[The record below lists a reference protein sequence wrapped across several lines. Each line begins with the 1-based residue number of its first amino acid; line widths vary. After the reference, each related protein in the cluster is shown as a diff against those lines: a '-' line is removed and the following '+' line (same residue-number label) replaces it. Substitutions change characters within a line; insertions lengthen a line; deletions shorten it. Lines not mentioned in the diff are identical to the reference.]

1 MSNTKAIILDIESND
16 LLANMLDFS
25 SFPYKLKPDAKLWCV
40 VLRDAYTDEVIA
52 EEKENITKEWLQK
65 SLEGCT
71 HLIGHNVLKFDFLV
85 LKLFGILDYTVGYL
99 DEEDTLFGK
108 PVKLVDTLI
117 LSRLLNPDRF
127 GGHSLHEWGIRTG
140 TNKIDFRHVCISK
153 GYITKD
159 APKGAEFKQYVPEM
173 LTYCIGDTDTNK
185 HTFFALLQEMGDYK
199 GWQQAIKM
207 EHKLADLA
215 IRRES
220 LGFWFDKD
228 LAIKCVEDLTQK
240 MDELRNKVNPILPPK
255 PMTKTELSNFTPPN
269 TQFLK
274 SGKPSTHIIKFSERI
289 GGKIVENEEEKY
301 FIEFEGNH
309 YELPFNLPLKTHVEA
324 DIANLDHVKMTLT
337 DVYGW
342 IPQEWAER
350 DFTKDSKK
358 QSLSYEKRVVAFER
372 WLKETEEGKYKK
384 LRLQIGFENF
394 KVKDVDSLYEKV
406 KEKLKEE
413 YPVRLPTS
421 PRVRVGIE
429 KDLCPNLLSLGEK
442 VSFAKDFALFLTYK
456 HRKSSIAG
464 GELEDVDYDDEYPT
478 SGYLSMYREEDGRV
492 STPAIEI
499 GASCV
504 VKDSELVTFKGLKK
518 IVDIQVGDEVLTHE
532 GVYEKVTDLINNG
545 IKPVYRIE
553 LKNGLNL
560 TCTDNHPF
568 MTKEAGW
575 VRLKDLN
582 VEAHSILFYGEIEK
596 WGTHPEFTNYSVSSW
611 GRLLNKF
618 GKELKHLNSNNGL
631 SAVVDLYNGEGKKQR
646 RNVGKIVCEV
656 FNGLCPVGL
665 EVRHLDGNPF
675 NNNIQNLEF
684 GTSKEN
690 SEDAKKHR
698 HRMKKRRATVE
709 LISDE
714 EVLNIREYFSK
725 NGYEKGDDEKFS
737 QKYGV
742 SRKYFNEI
750 RKSKRRI
757 ITEPYQ
763 EKYDNSRIKA
773 ITSLGEQP
781 TYDITVNKDH
791 SYVVNGIVTHNTNR
805 YRHIGV
811 ANVARAT
818 SIYGK
823 EMRSLFGCGKNF
835 VQFGFDAASLEA
847 RVQGHYIKKYPFGE
861 ELAESLVA
869 EKPNDIHS
877 VNSRKLGIER
887 GTIKSLTY
895 AILYGCSPKKL
906 EDMLSF
912 TPEQA
917 KQFYDDY
924 WDAVP
929 ALRDFKKAVE
939 DFWDKNGKS
948 HVPGADGRKLHT
960 RSKHSLMN
968 LLFQSFGVIA
978 MKYVTILL
986 MQDMEKQGYC
996 VSPFNGVPDVCS
1008 MIEYHK

>member
-1 MSNTKAIILDIESND
+1 MVENKGLVKVIDIETSS
-16 LLANMLDFS
+16 LLEKMLDHS
-25 SFPYKLKPDAKLWCV
+25 SFPYKLKPEAKSHV
-40 VLRDAYTDEVIA
+40 VVIRDAYTDELFVA
-52 EEKENITKEWLQK
+52 EGDKITKEWMK
-65 SLEGCT
+65 ESLKGCKY
-71 HLIGHNVLKFDFLV
+71 LVQHNGVKFDLIS
-85 LKLFGILDYTVGYL
+85 LKLFGVLDYSIGYL
-99 DEEDTLFGK
+99 DEPDTLFGEE
-108 PVKLVDTLI
+108 VKIIDTLI
-117 LSRLLNPDRF
+117 LSRLFNPDRF
-127 GGHSLHEWGIRTG
+127 GGHSLSEWGQRTG
-140 TNKIDFRHVCISK
+140 CAKMDFRGELIK
-153 GYITKD
+153 RGIIPKD
-159 APKGAEFKQYVPEM
+159 SPKGFEFKNYTPLMTE
-173 LTYCIGDTDTNK
+173 YCILDTEVGK
-185 HTFFALLQEMGDYK
+185 RTFFALMREKSEYN
-199 GWQQAIKM
+199 GWDKAIKM

-228 LAIKCVEDLTQK
+228 LAVKCVEDLTQK

-274 SGKPSTHIIKFSERI
+274 NGKPSTHIIKFAERI

-309 YELPFNLPLKTHVEA
+309 YELPFNLPLKAHVEA

-358 QSLSYEKRVVAFER
+358 QSLSYEKRVIAFER
-372 WLKETEEGKYKK
+372 WLKETAEGKYKK
-384 LRLQIGFENF
+384 LRLEMAFKDY
-394 KVKDVDSLYEKV
+394 KVKDVESLYEKI
-406 KEKLKEE
+406 KEKLNED

-429 KDLCPNLLSLGEK
+429 KELCPNLTALGDK
-442 VSFAKDFALFLTYK
+442 VEFAKDFALFLTYK

-492 STPAIEI
+492 PTPAIEI
-499 GASCV
+499 GAS
-504 VKDSELVTFKGLKK
+504 
-518 IVDIQVGDEVLTHE
+518 
-532 GVYEKVTDLINNG
+532 
-545 IKPVYRIE
+545 
-553 LKNGLNL
+553 
-560 TCTDNHPF
+560 
-568 MTKEAGW
+568 
-575 VRLKDLN
+575 
-582 VEAHSILFYGEIEK
+582 
-596 WGTHPEFTNYSVSSW
+596 
-611 GRLLNKF
+611 
-618 GKELKHLNSNNGL
+618 
-631 SAVVDLYNGEGKKQR
+631 
-646 RNVGKIVCEV
+646 
-656 FNGLCPVGL
+656 
-665 EVRHLDGNPF
+665 
-675 NNNIQNLEF
+675 
-684 GTSKEN
+684 
-690 SEDAKKHR
+690 
-698 HRMKKRRATVE
+698 
-709 LISDE
+709 
-714 EVLNIREYFSK
+714 
-725 NGYEKGDDEKFS
+725 
-737 QKYGV
+737 
-742 SRKYFNEI
+742 
-750 RKSKRRI
+750 
-757 ITEPYQ
+757 
-763 EKYDNSRIKA
+763 
-773 ITSLGEQP
+773 
-781 TYDITVNKDH
+781 
-791 SYVVNGIVTHNTNR
+791 TNR

-835 VQFGFDAASLEA
+835 VQFGFDASSLEA

-948 HVPGADGRKLHT
+948 YVPGADGRKLHT

-968 LLFQSFGVIA
+968 LLFQSYGVIA
-978 MKYVTILL
+978 MKYITILL
-986 MQDMEKQGYC
+986 MEDMEKQGYC
-996 VSPFNGVPDVCS
+996 ISPFNGVPDVCS
-1008 MIEYHK
+1008 MIEYHDESQLLTSPKFYKFKVFATEEEAKNFTKNWDTSLGQLSAIGHSGKGYYIALPNVVSKGVEAAFLKTEKLLKTNVSLGFEWVVGRTWKDCH